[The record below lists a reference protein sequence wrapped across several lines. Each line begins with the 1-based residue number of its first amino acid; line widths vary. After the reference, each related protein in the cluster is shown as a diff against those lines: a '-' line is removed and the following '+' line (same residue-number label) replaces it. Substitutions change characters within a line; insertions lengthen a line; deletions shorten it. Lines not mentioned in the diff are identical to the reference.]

1 MLQAYY
7 CMVSKACVKFGD
19 SILIHN
25 GCSQDGQ
32 AFIRVALGF
41 NCKIYV
47 TTYNNDQSDFIKSL
61 FPKVMNKKMFESS
74 FSDLTL
80 KLR

>member
-1 MLQAYY
+1 
-7 CMVSKACVKFGD
+7 MVSKARVKCGD

-25 GCSQDGQ
+25 GCSLDGQ

-61 FPKVMNKKMFESS
+61 FPKVMNNRMFKNS
-74 FSDLTL
+74 FSNLTL

>member
-1 MLQAYY
+1 
-7 CMVSKACVKFGD
+7 MVNKAQVKFGD

-41 NCKIYV
+41 NCNIYV
-47 TTYNNDQSDFIKSL
+47 TTYNKNQSDFIKSL
-61 FPKVMNKKMFESS
+61 FPEVISNRIFKNS

-80 KLR
+80 TLR

>member
-1 MLQAYY
+1 
-7 CMVSKACVKFGD
+7 MVSKARVKLGD

-25 GCSQDGQ
+25 GCSLDGQ

-61 FPKVMNKKMFESS
+61 FPKVMNNRMFKNS

>member
-7 CMVSKACVKFGD
+7 CIVSKARVKFGD

-25 GCSQDGQ
+25 GCSQEGQ

-47 TTYNNDQSDFIKSL
+47 TTYNNDQSDFIKSS
-61 FPKVMNKKMFESS
+61 FPKVMNNRIFKNS